1 MNTNPF
7 NWLAVIVCLILSQI
21 IGYVWYRR
29 GFIFKDWLKDQN
41 ASGAAAN
48 TTPSITSYL
57 FALIGAFLET
67 VFFYNLLRG
76 QHDVTSLFG
85 AMFGV
90 MVWLG
95 LIASSALVNN
105 QFSKRGWKT
114 WAMDAG
120 YHFVYLLLC
129 GVVLGAWH

>member
-1 MNTNPF
+1 MNTSPF

-21 IGYVWYRR
+21 IGYAWYNPT
-29 GFIFKDWLKDQN
+29 FIVQAWLKDQN
-41 ASGAAAN
+41 ASSAEKN
-48 TTPSITSYL
+48 TPRIISYL
-57 FALIGAFLET
+57 LALIGAFLET

-76 QHDVTSLFG
+76 QEDITALFG

-105 QFSKRGWKT
+105 QFSKRGGKVWIS
-114 WAMDAG
+114 DAG
-120 YHFVYLLLC
+120 YHFVYLLFC
-129 GVVLGAWH
+129 GVILGAWH